1 MEKEVRRF
9 KVKRV
14 EFKDLF
20 INFRAFGGYN
30 AKFSSVIGFKDSLRR
45 SGGDA
50 SFNLF
55 IPGKYRGCRW
65 GNKEDAGVDLVEREE
80 YKGGFDSFVLGF
92 ILGFWYFGCRESGLE
107 YSSFIPGGKS
117 DRENKFGGDDFI
129 CFELGFLFEVVD
141 GGKVEVFERS
151 GVPFWPESVCHNLE
165 FV

>member
-1 MEKEVRRF
+1 MEIYEIKYLNFSLLLNNFCFFFFGIEFRKSPQRVKKLEKEVRRF

-55 IPGKYRGCRW
+55 IPGKYRGCRCSAW
-65 GNKEDAGVDLVEREE
+65 
-80 YKGGFDSFVLGF
+80 
-92 ILGFWYFGCRESGLE
+92 
-107 YSSFIPGGKS
+107 
-117 DRENKFGGDDFI
+117 
-129 CFELGFLFEVVD
+129 
-141 GGKVEVFERS
+141 
-151 GVPFWPESVCHNLE
+151 
-165 FV
+165 